1 MWLLI
6 HFPRNYVM
14 IQKLN
19 TLRNA
24 FWNDTIPLPFPMHML
39 IGSSS
44 QIWIFLA
51 CQFHPVSTLHLTCG
65 KCLVGLGPAANWAI
79 SVLQLLGRWTCPTKN
94 KLQQLCLGASTLENK
109 KKELGGPFCSLSC
122 ALWIDH
128 FQNARSIQLMPSPN
142 FIPWL
147 CPLLRQQAGQKNGS
161 LAPQLFP
168 LQWRNVKRIRSSWH
182 CFKANTETVALGMRQ
197 SLDLAQTRL
206 DQIWTINRLSRS

>member
-1 MWLLI
+1 MRRKVAMHLWCSSVMWLLI

-79 SVLQLLGRWTCPTKN
+79 SVLQLLGRWTCPAKN

-109 KKELGGPFCSLSC
+109 KNLGGHSAAYLVPFEL
-122 ALWIDH
+122 II
-128 FQNARSIQLMPSPN
+128 FKMPGPFS
-142 FIPWL
+142 
-147 CPLLRQQAGQKNGS
+147 
-161 LAPQLFP
+161 
-168 LQWRNVKRIRSSWH
+168 
-182 CFKANTETVALGMRQ
+182 
-197 SLDLAQTRL
+197 
-206 DQIWTINRLSRS
+206 